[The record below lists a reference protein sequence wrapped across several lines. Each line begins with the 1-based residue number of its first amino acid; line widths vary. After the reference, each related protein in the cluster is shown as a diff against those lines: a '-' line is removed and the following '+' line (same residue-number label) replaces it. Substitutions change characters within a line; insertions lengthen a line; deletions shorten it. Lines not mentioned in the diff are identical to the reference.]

1 MLGINDEIDGIRNRK
16 LIRNSTVINF
26 YTGKLYKLNYFDFN
40 KDKIKETLKNIL
52 EEYNYIP
59 ELINEILKRFDL
71 H

>member
-1 MLGINDEIDGIRNRK
+1 
-16 LIRNSTVINF
+16 
-26 YTGKLYKLNYFDFN
+26 FN